1 MRIRYSGWRA
11 LRTRWPRKDNLVGP
25 DALVQELLAG
35 CGKTLILG
43 GAALQRC
50 VKRPFF
56 MTVLAPLK
64 WLHCIF
70 PQPAREPS
78 NFFHS
83 ESLSQ
88 NATFPLQ

>member
-1 MRIRYSGWRA
+1 MRTRYSGWHA
-11 LRTRWPRKDNLVGP
+11 LRTGQLSKDNLVGP

-56 MTVLAPLK
+56 MTVLAP
-64 WLHCIF
+64 
-70 PQPAREPS
+70 
-78 NFFHS
+78 
-83 ESLSQ
+83 
-88 NATFPLQ
+88 